1 MTHKETRLL
10 TTSRFDVVE
19 RTSESD
25 AGQPVCR
32 QFLRHPG
39 AVTIIPMV
47 DEDHVCLIQNYRVSV
62 DETLIELP
70 AGTLEPDE
78 APELTAHR
86 ELIEETGYQAQS
98 LERLHGFFLSPG
110 ILDEWM
116 QLYLATDLVPGPAA
130 REAGE
135 QIENMVVSW
144 EQAMSLVQEQKIH
157 DAKTI
162 VGLLYYDQLRS
173 RSNQKSV

>member
-1 MTHKETRLL
+1 MAHEETRLL
-10 TTSRFDVVE
+10 TTSRFDVIE

-25 AGQPVCR
+25 SGQAVHR
-32 QFLRHPG
+32 QFIRHPG
-39 AVTIIPMV
+39 AVTIIPMI

-116 QLYLATDLVPGPAA
+116 QLYLATDLVSGPAA

-173 RSNQKSV
+173 RSNQESI

>member
-25 AGQPVCR
+25 TGQPVRR
-32 QFLRHPG
+32 QFIRHPG

-173 RSNQKSV
+173 RSNQESV

>member
-1 MTHKETRLL
+1 MTQEEKHLL

-19 RTSESD
+19 RTSNTDS
-25 AGQPVCR
+25 GLPVHR
-32 QFLRHPG
+32 QFVRHPG
-39 AVTIIPMV
+39 AVTIIPMI
-47 DEDHVCLIQNYRVSV
+47 DENHVCLIQNYRVSV

-116 QLYLATDLVPGPAA
+116 QLYLATGLTPGPAA

-135 QIENMVVSW
+135 QIENMVVPW
-144 EQAMSLVQEQKIH
+144 DQAMDLVRKQKIH

-173 RSNQKSV
+173 NASE

>member
-1 MTHKETRLL
+1 MAAEETHLL

-19 RTSESD
+19 RTSQTD
-25 AGQPVCR
+25 TGQTIRR
-32 QFLRHPG
+32 QVVKHPG

-47 DEDHVCLIQNYRVSV
+47 DEDHVCLIHNYRISV
-62 DETLIELP
+62 NETLIELP

-78 APELTAHR
+78 APERTAHR
-86 ELIEETGYQAQS
+86 ELIEETGYEAKS
-98 LERLHGFFLSPG
+98 IERLHGFFLSPG

-116 QLYLATDLVPGPAA
+116 QLYLATDLNLGPAA

-135 QIENMVVSW
+135 QIENMVVPW
-144 EQAMSLVQEQKIH
+144 DQAMQLVREQKIH

-173 RSNQKSV
+173 NSRS